1 MRRPLAALALSSL
14 LALACRNE
22 DIAPPDVYF
31 DPNGRGQL
39 PDGSVITDAST
50 NDASTNDAGTDARA
64 DVSTTDVS
72 ATDVSAADAGDAD
85 VSITDV
91 SDADVG
97 DAATD

>member
-39 PDGSVITDAST
+39 PDGSVIADANSNDASANDAST
-50 NDASTNDAGTDARA
+50 NDASTDARA
-64 DVSTTDVS
+64 DVS
-72 ATDVSAADAGDAD
+72 ATDVSATDVGATDVSTADASAA
-85 VSITDV
+85 DV
-91 SDADVG
+91 SDATPD
-97 DAATD
+97 